1 MQTANSQSTAERA
14 ELHWTVQR
22 LGHTSHTMQAP
33 PRVRFLDR
41 TTPPHISTLILLAG
55 VSAMV
60 MNMFL
65 PSLPNM
71 TAYFD
76 TEYRLMQL
84 SVALYL
90 AVSAIMQTIIGPVS
104 DNLGRRKVLLWGIAL
119 FMLATLGCIYAPN
132 AELFLFFRM
141 CQAIIAV
148 AMVLSRAIIRD
159 LYDQEHSASM
169 IGYVT
174 MGMAVVP
181 MISPGIGGVLDE
193 WLGWKSVFW
202 FFFLTGALL
211 LWLVHKDVG
220 ETARPSGKSLVAQ
233 FREYPELLRSPRFWG
248 YSLASAFCSGSFF
261 AYLGGAPFVGTE
273 VFGMTPSQLGLYFGA
288 PAIGYFIGNGLSGKF
303 ATTFGVN
310 KLVLWGSLANAF
322 GTFVSLFIF
331 FAGAGTPLSFFGMM
345 TFVGLG
351 NGLVIPNATAG
362 MLSVRPHLAGTASGL
377 GGAIMIGG
385 GAALSALAGFL
396 LTPETGAYPLLYIM
410 CITGV
415 CALVAIGAVYRRERR
430 LALA

>member
-1 MQTANSQSTAERA
+1 MRTPTK
-14 ELHWTVQR
+14 
-22 LGHTSHTMQAP
+22 
-33 PRVRFLDR
+33 VRFLDR
-41 TTPPHISTLILLAG
+41 TSPPHIATLILLAG

-90 AVSAIMQTIIGPVS
+90 AVSAMMQTVIGPVS
-104 DNLGRRKVLLWGIAL
+104 DNLGRRKVLLWGIGL
-119 FMLATLGCIYAPN
+119 FMVATLGCIYAPT
-132 AELFLFFRM
+132 AEVFLFFRM

-159 LYDQEHSASM
+159 LYDQDQSASM

-181 MISPGIGGVLDE
+181 MISPGIGGLIEEAV
-193 WLGWKSVFW
+193 GWKGNFW
-202 FFFLTGALL
+202 LFFLVGALL
-211 LWLVHKDVG
+211 FWLVWADVG
-220 ETARPSGKSLVAQ
+220 ETAQPSSKTVLGQ

-248 YSLASAFCSGSFF
+248 YSLAAAFCSGSFF
-261 AYLGGAPFVGTE
+261 AYLGGAPFVGSTI
-273 VFGMTPSQLGLYFGA
+273 FGMGEAELGFYFGA
-288 PAIGYFIGNGLSGKF
+288 PAVGYFIGNGLSGRF

-310 KLVLWGSLANAF
+310 RMVFWGSIANMF
-322 GTFVSLFIF
+322 GTAVSLAIF
-331 FAGAGTPLSFFGMM
+331 AVGAGSPTSFFGMM
-345 TFVGLG
+345 TFVGIG

-362 MLSVRPHLAGTASGL
+362 ALSVRPHLAGTASGL
-377 GGAIMIGG
+377 AGAIMIGG
-385 GAALSALAGFL
+385 GAALSALAGLL

-410 CITGV
+410 VLTGLAAV
-415 CALVAIGAVYRRERR
+415 IAIAAVYRRERR
-430 LALA
+430 LRLA